1 MKRLP
6 IGISD
11 FKEIVEL
18 HYFYIDKT
26 LLVKEILNKGSKVL
40 LLPRPRRFGK
50 TLNLSMLYYFFSNAG
65 EYNNLFAN
73 TAIAQYPDIMT
84 YQGQYPVV
92 FLTFK
97 DVKVSTWQ
105 QAFERIAAL
114 VVNVFRQFEADLISH
129 VNEYD
134 QRYYENIMSGNYTK
148 TQLENSLEWLTKALW
163 KIKGKKV
170 IILLDEYDAPIH
182 AAYQHGYYQEM
193 TEFIRNF
200 LSAALKDNTALEFG
214 VLTGILRTAK
224 EGIFSG
230 LNNLNVCTI
239 LNEDFSDKFGFTQ
252 EEVDTLLEHYALM
265 GKRDEV
271 KQWYNGYQFANTTVY
286 NPWSL
291 ISFVDK
297 KGAFGCYW
305 ANTSDNA
312 LIKRLITHAST
323 ELLMQL
329 ESVLHGAVVRQ
340 RIEEAFIVPSMERNE
355 LIVWSLLVFTGY
367 LTPKRQELAKGR
379 FIGDLT
385 IPNQEIHGIYDD
397 LLQEILRQPLQITS
411 VRVLLRALQEG
422 DGVVFE
428 KIVREYLQNSIS
440 MFDLPNNEPEKS
452 YHLFVLGLLVTL
464 SDTYEVL
471 SNRESGYG
479 RYDIMLIPKNLQQ
492 RGIIIEFKKADER
505 EELEE
510 AAQRALQQIHTQAY
524 AAQMRNRG
532 VSIITAFGIAF
543 KGKEVLLKQEVV

>member
-6 IGISD
+6 IGVSD
-11 FKEIVEL
+11 FKKL
-18 HYFYIDKT
+18 RDSDFYYIDKT
-26 LLVKEILNKGSKVL
+26 LFIKEVLDKKSEVL

-50 TLNLSMLYYFFSNAG
+50 TLNLSMLYYFFSNAN
-65 EYNNLFAN
+65 EYRNLFDN
-73 TAIAQYPDIMT
+73 TAIAHYPDIMAH
-84 YQGQYPVV
+84 QGQYPVI

-105 QAFERIAAL
+105 QAFNDIAMLVKQVFERYYPVL
-114 VVNVFRQFEADLISH
+114 VETMSESEHEDYKNIMHRTADLSLIAHSL
-129 VNEYD
+129 
-134 QRYYENIMSGNYTK
+134 K
-148 TQLENSLEWLTKALW
+148 TLGQLLYRHYHK
-163 KIKGKKV
+163 KI

-182 AAYQHGYYQEM
+182 AAYQYGYYQEM

-367 LTPKRQELAKGR
+367 LTPKRQELVKGR
-379 FIGDLT
+379 FMGDLT
-385 IPNQEIHGIYDD
+385 IPNQEIYGIYDD
-397 LLQEILRQPLQITS
+397 LLQEILRQPLQLTS

-492 RGIIIEFKKADER
+492 RGVIIEFKKVDER

-510 AAQRALQQIHTQAY
+510 AAQRALQQIHAQAY
-524 AAQMRNRG
+524 VTQMRNRG